1 MHRLSLGTHALHLK
15 LLEMGEMVELSLSRA
30 VEALTKRDWQL
41 CERVIA
47 DEQRIDNL
55 ELEIDDMATRLLALH
70 QPVARDLRLIT
81 ATLKINSDLER
92 IGDLATNVARRCI
105 SLIAAPEIV
114 TVVADLRQMSA
125 LTISMLSRSLGAF
138 LNADADDARAVLDAD
153 DEVDSLRDKINQDLL
168 AIMQSEPSKIT
179 TGIDLLMVSR
189 SLERIADHATNIAED
204 VVYLVRGIDV
214 RHRRSNVA

>member
-92 IGDLATNVARRCI
+92 IGDLAANVARRCI
-105 SLIAAPEIV
+105 SLISAPEIAS
-114 TVVADLRQMSA
+114 VVSDLRQMSA
-125 LTISMLSRSLGAF
+125 LTISMLSRSLSAF
-138 LNADADDARAVLDAD
+138 LNADAEIAREVLDAD
-153 DEVDSLRDKINQDLL
+153 DEVDCLRDKINGDLL
-168 AIMQSEPSKIT
+168 AVMQSEPSKIS
-179 TGIDLLMVSR
+179 TGIDLLLVSR
-189 SLERIADHATNIAED
+189 SLERIADHSTNIAED

>member
-30 VEALTKRDWQL
+30 VEALMKRDWQL

-92 IGDLATNVARRCI
+92 IGDLATNVARRGI
-105 SLIAAPEIV
+105 SLIAAPEIAP
-114 TVVADLRQMSA
+114 VVSDLRHMSA
-125 LTISMLSRSLGAF
+125 LTISMLSRSLSAF
-138 LNADADDARAVLDAD
+138 LNADADLAREVLDAD
-153 DEVDSLRDKINQDLL
+153 DEVDSLRDKINGDLL
-168 AIMQSEPSKIT
+168 AVMQNEPGKIS
-179 TGIDLLMVSR
+179 TGIDLLLVSR

>member
-47 DEQRIDNL
+47 DEQRIDSL

-105 SLIAAPEIV
+105 SLMAAPEIAS
-114 TVVADLRQMSA
+114 VVSDLRKMA
-125 LTISMLSRSLGAF
+125 GLTISMLSRSLSAF
-138 LNADADDARAVLDAD
+138 LNADADIAREVLEAD
-153 DEVDSLRDKINQDLL
+153 DEVDFLRDKINGDLL
-168 AIMQSEPSKIT
+168 AVMQTEPSKIS
-179 TGIDLLMVSR
+179 TGIDLLLVSR